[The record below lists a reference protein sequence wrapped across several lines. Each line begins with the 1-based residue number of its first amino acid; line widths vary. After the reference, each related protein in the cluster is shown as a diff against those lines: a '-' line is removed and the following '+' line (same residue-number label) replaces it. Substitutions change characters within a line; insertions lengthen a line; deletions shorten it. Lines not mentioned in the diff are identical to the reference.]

1 MHPNAHVAR
10 PSNQSINQSINQYNQ
25 SSRQADKE
33 SISSTNKEH
42 CLNTPTLLCLQSSP
56 CKSWLGRQDK
66 PGRGSLEGL
75 VRKLVARIKTD
86 TLEAILHGLAR
97 SVFNFVR
104 VLRQL
109 PINVC
114 LRARSLSLSLV
125 YCFGRHEPSNNFCPH
140 GSGICSDAWQPNN
153 TKTMASERLIN
164 CDIPAIVACSY
175 SVRLHMRVDQKQAEL
190 PWV

>member
-1 MHPNAHVAR
+1 MFAKFTVQVLVGQA
-10 PSNQSINQSINQYNQ
+10 
-25 SSRQADKE
+25 RQAGSRFTRRTSSEIGGQNQNRYIGSHPAWAGPVSVQFCE
-33 SISSTNKEH
+33 SLAAATNQ
-42 CLNTPTLLCLQSSP
+42 CLL
-56 CKSWLGRQDK
+56 K
-66 PGRGSLEGL
+66 GSL
-75 VRKLVARIKTD
+75 
-86 TLEAILHGLAR
+86 
-97 SVFNFVR
+97 
-104 VLRQL
+104 
-109 PINVC
+109 
-114 LRARSLSLSLV
+114 SLSLSLV